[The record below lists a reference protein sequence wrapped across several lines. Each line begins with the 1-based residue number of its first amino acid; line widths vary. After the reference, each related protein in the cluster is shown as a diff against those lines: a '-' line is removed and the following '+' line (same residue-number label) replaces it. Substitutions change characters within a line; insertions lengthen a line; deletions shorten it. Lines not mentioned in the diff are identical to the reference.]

1 MIQFYKN
8 KSNNNKTLDFHL
20 LYMFCDLFKLYYV
33 LCYLSLK
40 CTSHLI
46 EKTITFPN
54 NGGG

>member
-1 MIQFYKN
+1 MIEFYKN
-8 KSNNNKTLDFHL
+8 KSNNKKTSDFHL